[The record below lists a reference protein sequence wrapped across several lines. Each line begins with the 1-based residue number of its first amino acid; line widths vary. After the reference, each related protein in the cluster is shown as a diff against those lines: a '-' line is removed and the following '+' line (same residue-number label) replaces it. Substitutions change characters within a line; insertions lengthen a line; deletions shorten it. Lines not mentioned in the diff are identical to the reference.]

1 MNIIDRINSFKEKIK
16 NYFISDKSL
25 EWIEIDI
32 SNIKRIDI
40 TSISYK
46 NENYNDSKKFVEDSL
61 DELNKELDND
71 KKLYIGFINLYT
83 PEEAEMLNI
92 KKTNKIKEGN
102 YTFAS
107 VIEENI
113 NGEKYISKKSNEK
126 KGKIISFYS
135 YKGGVGRTIA
145 LIQTAYLLANKGKKV
160 AIIDLDIEAP
170 SFKNIFKQSIRSKEG
185 LVNYLYK
192 KMYDIKDDEPIYN
205 FKMVTKLNIGTSGE
219 VYVVPAGELD
229 LEYVKMLEGLKE
241 KRIYEN
247 GYIVEFIKELTKRYN
262 LDYVLLDSRTGI
274 NNWGA
279 LSITDIADEVFLLAY
294 PNEENISGTNL
305 ILDIIKERKKCT
317 VVFSRIDP
325 SEAGIEK
332 ARKLFEKINT
342 NEQEFIGITY
352 DTVIALTDKFPIENR
367 AMQYKEIS
375 EFILEDEEIFIKRQW
390 ILENRDFV
398 SKCLENLSNGIYL
411 DKVTTKLESKIVEE
425 QNSIIVINEESNIK
439 NIIYNIEKSKNYKI
453 CEFNSEKYIK
463 SFNKEIYEG
472 FEKDFNEYI
481 NNGNDVEDAGDTEN
495 LKLLLTYIISLI
507 SEDKIKVK
515 EILNEIKKGKLINKF
530 YFIEKI
536 ESELNEDIKR
546 SYCFIDIN
554 KLLESISSK
563 EHEEEKKIIFLN
575 DLINAMDIL
584 VACDIKIKL
593 VVDYKLLKKYEVI
606 FNDVLPNILNL
617 SWNGVNK
624 DLIKEN
630 IKEVLNEIYKAI
642 KIDLKENDKY
652 LNYLF
657 PKRIEENKYSKKLEE
672 WLTDSI
678 ISKMDERAIGK
689 EFILELIKRAAK
701 IELNNNKEKNSIIS
715 FESIKKASDTYS

>member
-1 MNIIDRINSFKEKIK
+1 MNIIDRINNFKEKIE
-16 NYFISDKSL
+16 NYFISNKSL
-25 EWIEIDI
+25 EWIDINI

-46 NENYNDSKKFVEDSL
+46 NEHYNDSRKFVEDSL
-61 DELNKELDND
+61 KELNEELEND

-102 YTFAS
+102 FTFAS

-113 NGEKYISKKSNEK
+113 NGEKYSSKKSDAK

-145 LIQTAYLLANKGKKV
+145 LIQTAYLLADKGKKV

-192 KMYDIKDDEPIYN
+192 KMYDIKDEEPIYN
-205 FKMVTKLNIGTSGE
+205 LKMVTKLNIGTSGE

-247 GYIVEFIKELTKRYN
+247 GYILEFIKELTKRYN

-332 ARKLFEKINT
+332 ARKLFKKINT
-342 NEQEFIGITY
+342 NNQEFIGITY
-352 DTVIALTDKFPIENR
+352 DTAVALTDKFPIENR

-375 EFILEDEEIFIKRQW
+375 EFILEDEEIFRKRQW
-390 ILENRDFV
+390 ILENREFV
-398 SKCLENLSNGIYL
+398 LKCLENLSNGIYL
-411 DKVTTKLESKIVEE
+411 DKVTTKLESNIVEE
-425 QNSIIVINEESNIK
+425 QNSIIVINEESNVK
-439 NIIYNIEKSKNYKI
+439 NIINIEKSEDYEI
-453 CEFNSEKYIK
+453 YEFNIEKYIK
-463 SFNKEIYEG
+463 IFDKEIYEG
-472 FEKDFNEYI
+472 FERDINEYI
-481 NNGNDVEDAGDTEN
+481 NNGNDVKSAGHTEN

-507 SEDKIKVK
+507 SEDKVKVK
-515 EILNEIKKGKLINKF
+515 EILNEIKEEANKF
-530 YFIEKI
+530 DFIEKI
-536 ESELNEDIKR
+536 KSELNGDIKR
-546 SYCFIDIN
+546 SYCIIDIN
-554 KLLESISSK
+554 KLLESISFK
-563 EHEEEKKIIFLN
+563 EHEEEKKIIILN
-575 DLINAMDIL
+575 DLIDAMDIL
-584 VACDIKIKL
+584 VTCDIKIKL
-593 VVDYKLLKKYEVI
+593 VVNYKVLKKYEVI
-606 FNDVLPNILNL
+606 FNNVLPNILNL
-617 SWNGVNK
+617 NWNGIDK

-642 KIDLKENDKY
+642 KIDLKENDKD

-678 ISKMDERAIGK
+678 IYKMHERAIGK
-689 EFILELIKRAAK
+689 EFILELIKEAAK

-715 FESIKKASDTYS
+715 FESIKKASDIYS

>member
-1 MNIIDRINSFKEKIK
+1 MNIIDRINNFKEKIE
-16 NYFISDKSL
+16 NYFISNKSL
-25 EWIEIDI
+25 EWIDIDI

-46 NENYNDSKKFVEDSL
+46 NEHYNDSRKFVEDSL
-61 DELNKELDND
+61 KELNEELDND
-71 KKLYIGFINLYT
+71 KKLYIGFMNLYT

-92 KKTNKIKEGN
+92 KKTNKITEGN
-102 YTFAS
+102 FTFAS

-113 NGEKYISKKSNEK
+113 NGEKYNSKKSDAK

-145 LIQTAYLLANKGKKV
+145 LIQTAYLLADKGKKV

-192 KMYDIKDDEPIYN
+192 KMYDIKNDEPLYN
-205 FKMVTKLNIGTSGE
+205 LKMVTKLNIGTSGE

-247 GYIVEFIKELTKRYN
+247 GYILEFIKELTKRYN

-332 ARKLFEKINT
+332 ARKLFKKINT
-342 NEQEFIGITY
+342 NNQEFIGITY
-352 DTVIALTDKFPIENR
+352 DTAIALTDKFPIENR

-375 EFILEDEEIFIKRQW
+375 EFILEDEEIFRKRQW
-390 ILENRDFV
+390 ILENREFV
-398 SKCLENLSNGIYL
+398 LKCLENLSNGIYL

-425 QNSIIVINEESNIK
+425 QNSIIVINEESNVK
-439 NIIYNIEKSKNYKI
+439 NIINIEKSKDYEI
-453 CEFNSEKYIK
+453 YEFNIEKYIK
-463 SFNKEIYEG
+463 IFNKEIHEG
-472 FEKDFNEYI
+472 FERNINVYI

-515 EILNEIKKGKLINKF
+515 EILNEIKKVKLINKF
-530 YFIEKI
+530 DFMEKI

-546 SYCFIDIN
+546 SYCIIDIN
-554 KLLESISSK
+554 KLLESISFK

-617 SWNGVNK
+617 SWNDVDK

-642 KIDLKENDKY
+642 KIDLKENDKD

-657 PKRIEENKYSKKLEE
+657 PKRIEDNKYSKKLEE

-678 ISKMDERAIGK
+678 ISEMDERAIGK
-689 EFILELIKRAAK
+689 EFILELIKEAAK

-715 FESIKKASDTYS
+715 FESIKKASDNYR

>member
-16 NYFISDKSL
+16 DYFISNESL
-25 EWIEIDI
+25 EWIDIDI

-46 NENYNDSKKFVEDSL
+46 NEQYNDSRKFVEDSL
-61 DELNKELDND
+61 KELNEELDND
-71 KKLYIGFINLYT
+71 KKLYIGFMNLYT

-102 YTFAS
+102 FTFAS

-113 NGEKYISKKSNEK
+113 NGEKYNSKKSDAK

-145 LIQTAYLLANKGKKV
+145 LIQTAYLLADKGKKV

-170 SFKNIFKQSIRSKEG
+170 SFNNIFKQSIRSKEG
-185 LVNYLYK
+185 LINYLYK
-192 KMYDIKDDEPIYN
+192 KMYDIKDEEPKI
-205 FKMVTKLNIGTSGE
+205 VTKLNIGTSGE
-219 VYVVPAGELD
+219 VYVVPAGILD

-247 GYIVEFIKELTKRYN
+247 GYILEFIKELTKRYN

-332 ARKLFEKINT
+332 ARRLFKKINT
-342 NEQEFIGITY
+342 NNQEFIGITY
-352 DTVIALTDKFPIENR
+352 DTAIALTDKFPIENR

-375 EFILEDEEIFIKRQW
+375 EFILEDEEIFRKRQW
-390 ILENRDFV
+390 ILENREFV
-398 SKCLENLSNGIYL
+398 LKCLENLSNGIYL

-425 QNSIIVINEESNIK
+425 QNSIIVINEESNVK
-439 NIIYNIEKSKNYKI
+439 NIIYNIEKSEDYEI
-453 CEFNSEKYIK
+453 YEINSEKYIE
-463 SFNKEIYEG
+463 SFNEKLYEK
-472 FEKDFNEYI
+472 FEKDIDIYI
-481 NNGNDVEDAGDTEN
+481 NQGINIMNIMFSDN
-495 LKLLLTYIISLI
+495 LKLFLELIIDEILKNKIKAEEILSGISSDRSNKFEYIKKIRLLLSNQNSKRNYYIINIDDLLNLI
-507 SEDKIKVK
+507 SFK
-515 EILNEIKKGKLINKF
+515 EKENEKKLI
-530 YFIEKI
+530 I
-536 ESELNEDIKR
+536 L
-546 SYCFIDIN
+546 
-554 KLLESISSK
+554 
-563 EHEEEKKIIFLN
+563 H
-575 DLINAMDIL
+575 DLINAVDIL

-593 VVDYKLLKKYEVI
+593 AVDYKILKKYEVI

-642 KIDLKENDKY
+642 KIDLKENDKD

-657 PKRIEENKYSKKLEE
+657 PKRIEDNKYSKKLEE

-678 ISKMDERAIGK
+678 ISKMHERAIGK
-689 EFILELIKRAAK
+689 EFILELIKESAQ

-715 FESIKKASDTYS
+715 FESIKKASDNYS

>member
-1 MNIIDRINSFKEKIK
+1 MNIIDRINNFKEKIE
-16 NYFISDKSL
+16 NYFISNKSL
-25 EWIEIDI
+25 EWIDINI

-46 NENYNDSKKFVEDSL
+46 NEHYNDSRKFVEDSL
-61 DELNKELDND
+61 KELNEELEND

-102 YTFAS
+102 FTFAS

-113 NGEKYISKKSNEK
+113 NGEKYSSKKSDAK

-145 LIQTAYLLANKGKKV
+145 LIQTAYLLADKGKKV

-192 KMYDIKDDEPIYN
+192 KMYDIKDEEPIYN
-205 FKMVTKLNIGTSGE
+205 LKMVTKLNIGTSGE

-247 GYIVEFIKELTKRYN
+247 GYILEFIKELTKRYN

-332 ARKLFEKINT
+332 ARKLFKKINT
-342 NEQEFIGITY
+342 NNQEFIGITY
-352 DTVIALTDKFPIENR
+352 DTAVALTDKFPIENR

-375 EFILEDEEIFIKRQW
+375 EFILEDEEIFRKRQW
-390 ILENRDFV
+390 ILENREFV
-398 SKCLENLSNGIYL
+398 LKCLENLSNGIYL

-425 QNSIIVINEESNIK
+425 QNSIIVINEESNVK
-439 NIIYNIEKSKNYKI
+439 NIINIEKSEDYEI
-453 CEFNSEKYIK
+453 YEFNIEKYIK
-463 SFNKEIYEG
+463 IFDKEIYEG
-472 FEKDFNEYI
+472 FERDINEYI
-481 NNGNDVEDAGDTEN
+481 NNGNDVKSAGHTEN

-507 SEDKIKVK
+507 SEDKVKVK
-515 EILNEIKKGKLINKF
+515 EILNEIKEEANKF
-530 YFIEKI
+530 DFIEKI
-536 ESELNEDIKR
+536 KSELNGDIKR
-546 SYCFIDIN
+546 SYCIIDIN
-554 KLLESISSK
+554 KLLESISFK
-563 EHEEEKKIIFLN
+563 EHEEEKKIIILN
-575 DLINAMDIL
+575 DLIDAMDIL
-584 VACDIKIKL
+584 VTCDIKIKL
-593 VVDYKLLKKYEVI
+593 VVNYKVLKKYEVI
-606 FNDVLPNILNL
+606 FNNVLPNILNL
-617 SWNGVNK
+617 NWNGIDK

-642 KIDLKENDKY
+642 KIDLKENDKD

-678 ISKMDERAIGK
+678 IYKMHERAIGK
-689 EFILELIKRAAK
+689 EFILELIKEAAK

-715 FESIKKASDTYS
+715 FESIKKASDIYS

>member
-1 MNIIDRINSFKEKIK
+1 MNIIDRINNFKEKIES
-16 NYFISDKSL
+16 YFISNKSL
-25 EWIEIDI
+25 EWIDIDI

-46 NENYNDSKKFVEDSL
+46 NEHYNDSRKFVEDSL
-61 DELNKELDND
+61 KELNEELEND

-102 YTFAS
+102 FTFAS

-113 NGEKYISKKSNEK
+113 NGEKYSSKKSDAK

-145 LIQTAYLLANKGKKV
+145 LIQTAYLLADKGKKV

-170 SFKNIFKQSIRSKEG
+170 SFNNIFKQSIRSREG

-192 KMYDIKDDEPIYN
+192 KMYDIKDEDPKI
-205 FKMVTKLNIGTSGE
+205 VTKLNIGTLGE
-219 VYVVPAGELD
+219 VYVVPAGKLD
-229 LEYVKMLEGLKE
+229 LKYVKMLEGLKE

-247 GYIVEFIKELTKRYN
+247 GYILEFIKELTKRYN

-352 DTVIALTDKFPIENR
+352 DTVIALTDKFLIENR

-375 EFILEDEEIFIKRQW
+375 EFILEDEEIFRKGQW

-439 NIIYNIEKSKNYKI
+439 NIIYNIEKSENYKI

-481 NNGNDVEDAGDTEN
+481 NNGNDVEDACCVED
-495 LKLLLTYIISLI
+495 LKFLLTYIISLI

-515 EILNEIKKGKLINKF
+515 EILNEIKEEETNKF
-530 YFIEKI
+530 NFIEKI

-546 SYCFIDIN
+546 SYCIIDIN
-554 KLLESISSK
+554 KLLESISFK
-563 EHEEEKKIIFLN
+563 EHEEEKKIIILH
-575 DLINAMDIL
+575 DLINAMYIL

-593 VVDYKLLKKYEVI
+593 VVDHKLLKKYEVT
-606 FNDVLPNILNL
+606 FNDLLPNILNL

-630 IKEVLNEIYKAI
+630 IKEVLNGIYKAI
-642 KIDLKENDKY
+642 KIDLKENDKD

-678 ISKMDERAIGK
+678 LSKMDKRAIGK
-689 EFILELIKRAAK
+689 EFILELIKKAAK

-715 FESIKKASDTYS
+715 FESIKKASDIYS